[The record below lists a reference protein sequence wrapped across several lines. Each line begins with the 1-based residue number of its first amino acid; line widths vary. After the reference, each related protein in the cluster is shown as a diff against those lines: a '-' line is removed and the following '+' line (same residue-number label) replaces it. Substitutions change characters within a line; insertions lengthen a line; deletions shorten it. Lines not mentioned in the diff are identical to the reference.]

1 MIESEKANF
10 RVAKMCG
17 WAGVSVSGFY
27 AWRRATPSVT
37 ARVRAGLTV
46 EVRRVFEESNG
57 TYGYRRVHA
66 QLAREGHGCC
76 DKVVKSIMAAEQL
89 VSCHPAPWRYKTEQG
104 TGSGPVDLIG
114 RNFTASRPGV
124 RFVGDITQVDTW
136 EGPAY
141 LSTMIDLYSREVAGW
156 AFADNY
162 HTDLVC
168 ETVAMARRSGRVRRR
183 AVFHSDRG
191 SQYTSK
197 QFTGYLRTERMR
209 GSMGRV
215 GTCYDNAV
223 AESFFASLKKELV
236 DRTAFP
242 TREHARKAIANYIE
256 IWYNHLRL
264 HSALEYQT
272 PNEVREGFHKSTAA

>member
-1 MIESEKANF
+1 
-10 RVAKMCG
+10 MCV

-27 AWRRATPSVT
+27 AWARSKTTATELART
-37 ARVRAGLTV
+37 ALTVQVRA
-46 EVRRVFEESNG
+46 VFEASNG

-66 QLAREGHGCC
+66 QLVRDGHRCS
-76 DKVVKSIMAAEQL
+76 DKLVESIMAAEQL

-104 TGSGPVDLIG
+104 SGPAPVDLIQQ
-114 RNFTASRPGV
+114 NFTADRPGV
-124 RFVGDITQVDTW
+124 RFVGDITQIDTW

-141 LSTMIDLYSREVAGW
+141 LSTMIDLFNREIVGW

-168 ETVAMARRSGRVRRR
+168 ETIVNARRNGRVRRR
-183 AVFHSDRG
+183 GIFHSDRG

-197 QFTGYLRTERMR
+197 QFRGCLKSNRMR

-223 AESFFASLKKELV
+223 AESFFASIKKELV
-236 DRTAFP
+236 DRTVFP

-256 IWYNHLRL
+256 IWYNKQRL
-264 HSALEYQT
+264 HSVLEYRT
-272 PNEVREGFHKSTAA
+272 PIEVREGFHQSTAA